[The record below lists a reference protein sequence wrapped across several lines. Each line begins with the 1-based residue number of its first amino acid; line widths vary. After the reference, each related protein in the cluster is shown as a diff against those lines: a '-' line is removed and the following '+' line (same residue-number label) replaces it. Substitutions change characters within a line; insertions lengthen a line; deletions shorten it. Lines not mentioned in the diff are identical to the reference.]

1 MTLSNIIGCAGSV
14 AFLLFVSISLP
25 FFGPLFSLLTP
36 LPFLFYSSKLGL
48 NKGLKVCLVTIL
60 IVGIVT
66 KIAGY
71 PELFLFCLEYGIAGL
86 ILSELFRR
94 ELNYSLT
101 IFIGTLLVLIVA
113 FGFFLFISIT
123 RGVSPFEMADTYLQT
138 SLDSTLKNTV
148 SLYENRKLDQQTIE
162 QLKQTGP
169 KIIDWIKKIY
179 PSLAIIG
186 MGLIVWLNVVISK
199 PLFLYRGVKYPDMGR
214 GDFWQ
219 APEYMVWGL
228 IIAGFSIFFS
238 DSTLETMAI
247 NAVII
252 FSVIYV
258 FHGLSIV
265 LFFFNKYNV
274 PLWARIII
282 FLLIISQWIFFI
294 IIFAMMG
301 LFDQWVDFRKIN
313 TKPRESE

>member
-14 AFLLFVSISLP
+14 TFLLFVSISLP

-66 KIAGY
+66 KIAGQ
-71 PELFLFCLEYGIAGL
+71 PELFLFTLEFGIAGL
-86 ILSELFRR
+86 ILGELFRR
-94 ELNYSLT
+94 ELKYSLT

-113 FGFFLFISIT
+113 SGFFLFISIT
-123 RGVSPFEMADTYLQT
+123 RGVSPLEMADTYLQT
-138 SLDSTLKNTV
+138 SLDSTLENTV
-148 SLYENRKLDQQTIE
+148 SLYENRGLDQQRID
-162 QLKQTGP
+162 QLKQAGP
-169 KIIDWIKKIY
+169 KIIEWIKRIY

-186 MGLIVWLNVVISK
+186 MGFIVWLNVVISK

-238 DSTLETMAI
+238 GSILEIIAI
-247 NAVII
+247 NAVVV

-265 LFFFNKYNV
+265 LFFLNKYNA
-274 PLWARIII
+274 PLWARIVI

-294 IIFAMMG
+294 IIFALMG
-301 LFDQWVDFRKIN
+301 LFDQWIDFRKIN
-313 TKPRESE
+313 DKPLESK

>member
-1 MTLSNIIGCAGSV
+1 LI
-14 AFLLFVSISLP
+14 
-25 FFGPLFSLLTP
+25 
-36 LPFLFYSSKLGL
+36 
-48 NKGLKVCLVTIL
+48 TIL
-60 IVGIVT
+60 IVGVVT

-71 PELFLFCLEYGIAGL
+71 PELFLFCLEFGIVGL
-86 ILSELFRR
+86 ILGELFRR

-101 IFIGTLLVLIVA
+101 IFIGTLFLLIVA
-113 FGFFLFISIT
+113 SGFFLFISIT
-123 RGVSPFEMADTYLQT
+123 RGVSPLEMADTYLQT
-138 SLDSTLKNTV
+138 SLDSTLENTV
-148 SLYENRKLDQQTIE
+148 SLYENRKLDQQTID

-219 APEYMVWGL
+219 APDYMVWGL

-238 DSTLETMAI
+238 ESTLETMAI

-274 PLWARIII
+274 PLWARIVI

-313 TKPRESE
+313 IKPRESE